1 MTHKFHYGHNGIGP
15 TVTTHISAVRDG
27 DFPEDDDEILKIELT
42 RRIIRVE
49 FLLEGLRCKLD
60 E

>member
-1 MTHKFHYGHNGIGP
+1 MGIGP